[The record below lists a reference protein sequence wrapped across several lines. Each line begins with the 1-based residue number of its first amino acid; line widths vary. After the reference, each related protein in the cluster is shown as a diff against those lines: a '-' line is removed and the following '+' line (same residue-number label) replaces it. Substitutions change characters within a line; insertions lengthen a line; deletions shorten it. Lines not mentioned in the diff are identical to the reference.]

1 MEIKTFEYEFK
12 RTKEQIFEPLKR
24 YLYLYHVEHINN
36 LRFNKHHKTKMEE
49 SFAIWRSLKPISH
62 IFIEGPLIMRTQ
74 YGCLSVE
81 LQHYMELKGWSL
93 QQYKMTTQNAN
104 VTLLFKELY
113 HLYVGDDPEQALKH
127 TNPDNVFLGQDYY
140 GMGSKLAEIAWVL
153 QEPITHTYEVLFK
166 KPDADTPVEPK
177 DGDEEDGPPVIDM
190 GDDDEEIIQ

>member
-1 MEIKTFEYEFK
+1 
-12 RTKEQIFEPLKR
+12 
-24 YLYLYHVEHINN
+24 
-36 LRFNKHHKTKMEE
+36 
-49 SFAIWRSLKPISH
+49 
-62 IFIEGPLIMRTQ
+62 
-74 YGCLSVE
+74 
-81 LQHYMELKGWSL
+81 
-93 QQYKMTTQNAN
+93 
-104 VTLLFKELY
+104 LLFKELY

-190 GDDDEEIIQ
+190 GDDDEEII